1 MASSTCHVVGVAK
14 RVRLERIVSP
24 LLAETTPD
32 SSSDPSVPSSVG
44 GGPRTLQCLSSSS
57 ALAVRRP
64 LLELEFDQPSSS
76 PACAQ
81 LLIPF
86 GLCPVVCENLDV
98 LQLTH
103 WHPLALSPKTFREL
117 HIPPGL

>member
-44 GGPRTLQCLSSSS
+44 GGPRTLQGLSSSS

-64 LLELEFDQPSSS
+64 LLEIEVDKPRSDERGGGNECVS
-76 PACAQ
+76 P
-81 LLIPF
+81 LRTRGEGVRWKIKI
-86 GLCPVVCENLDV
+86 NNN
-98 LQLTH
+98 
-103 WHPLALSPKTFREL
+103 
-117 HIPPGL
+117 